1 MQKGDKTKP
10 VLVLLHAFTA
20 TRIGKPLVPL
30 LPDDMPIMSLQAPE
44 LVSNFPV
51 KTSSERALAYRD
63 ILISEW
69 GDYNPTMHLCS
80 YSLSGPLSYELAL
93 CMQDTNVKCASL
105 CLLDP
110 VPYCPRPD
118 STMSYLMQRA
128 RTYDSAIGLYARK
141 DTNFS

>member
-10 VLVLLHAFTA
+10 VLVILHAVTA

-30 LPDDMPIMSLQAPE
+30 LPNDMPIMALQAPE
-44 LVSNFPV
+44 LVSSFHV

-63 ILISEW
+63 IIISEW
-69 GDYNPTMHLCS
+69 GDYNPTMHLLG
-80 YSLSGPLSYELAL
+80 YSISGPLSYELAL

-110 VPYCPRPD
+110 VPYCPRPA
-118 STMSYLMQRA
+118 STVNDLMRRA
-128 RTYDSAIGLYARK
+128 GTYDLLLGIFSHK